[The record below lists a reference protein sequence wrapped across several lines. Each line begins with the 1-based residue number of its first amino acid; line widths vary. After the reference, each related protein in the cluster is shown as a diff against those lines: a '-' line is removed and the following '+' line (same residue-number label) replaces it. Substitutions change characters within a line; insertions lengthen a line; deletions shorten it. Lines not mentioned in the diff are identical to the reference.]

1 MAPGDPTGT
10 RALPLFP
17 ADHLPQSHQSTLVSR
32 LPLSF
37 RALELFPGTNSRI
50 YTRICVYLYVGMCVF
65 DTGML
70 NLLGF
75 NVFFFAFVGF
85 GIWGLAQGEI
95 GKVQEEFGFGSAR
108 GREFAG
114 CVEP

>member
-10 RALPLFP
+10 RALPIFP
-17 ADHLPQSHQSTLVSR
+17 ADHLPQSHQSPLVSR

-50 YTRICVYLYVGMCVF
+50 YIHTRICMRVF
-65 DTGML
+65 DKGML
-70 NLLGF
+70 NLLCF
-75 NVFFFAFVGF
+75 NIFLFFFAFVGF

-95 GKVQEEFGFGSAR
+95 GKVQEEFGFGSA
-108 GREFAG
+108 
-114 CVEP
+114 